1 MSVLL
6 MHAAVYIMWLC
17 GIFTLLGVCIWC
29 NVLYSQKGECPP
41 SKPPAVKSPGSHGN
55 SPHEHAAGQPPP
67 PVYIPC

>member
-1 MSVLL
+1 MCA
-6 MHAAVYIMWLC
+6 HACCSIHNVYIH
-17 GIFTLLGVCIWC
+17 TARVC

-67 PVYIPC
+67 PVYIPS